1 MYKIE
6 IAVDV
11 RHELGESV
19 VWDDRSGDLVWVDI
33 HRGRLWR
40 YASSGR
46 LVGHSMPNRIGAVG
60 LRQGAGYVVGLAKSF
75 GVFDPVT
82 DRYETVAEVEPELP
96 HTRLNDGR
104 CDRDGNFLC
113 GGINEGGVG
122 KPDSGLYR
130 LCRDGRVETV
140 MTGIRCANSTCFSPD
155 GRTLYFSD
163 MPTGDIVRF
172 DYDGAGPLAA
182 ARPFHSLSGRPGLP
196 DGSTVDAEG
205 CLWNTHWGGGRIVRY
220 SPAGETLLEV
230 DLPVSNPTCLAFGDA
245 DYRTL
250 YITTAFFQLT
260 PEQRRC
266 EPLAGAVLK
275 MRTDVEG
282 LPEPHFRG

>member
-1 MYKIE
+1 MHKIE

-19 VWDDRSGDLVWVDI
+19 VWDDRSGELVWVDI
-33 HRGRLWR
+33 HQGTLWR
-40 YASSGR
+40 YGSGGR
-46 LVGHSMPNRIGAVG
+46 LSRHSMPDRIGAVG
-60 LRQGAGYVVGLAKSF
+60 LRQQAGYVVGLAKSF
-75 GVFDPVT
+75 GLVDPAT
-82 DRYETVAEVEPELP
+82 GRYETIAEVETELP

-104 CDRDGNFLC
+104 CDRHGNFLC
-113 GGINEGGVG
+113 GGINEGGAG

-130 LCRDGRVETV
+130 LSADGAVETL
-140 MTGIRCANSTCFSPD
+140 MSGIRCANSTCFSPD
-155 GRTLYFSD
+155 GQTLYFSD
-163 MPTGDIVRF
+163 MPTGEIVRF
-172 DYDGAGPLAA
+172 DYDGAGPLGS
-182 ARPFHSLSGRPGLP
+182 ARPFHRLSGGPGLP

-205 CLWNTHWGGGRIVRY
+205 CLWNTVWGGGRIVRY
-220 SPAGETLLEV
+220 SPEGEILREI

-260 PEQRRC
+260 PEQCLR

-275 MRTDVEG
+275 IRTEVEG
-282 LPEPHFRG
+282 LPEPRFRG

>member
-1 MYKIE
+1 MHKIE

-19 VWDDRSGDLVWVDI
+19 LWDDRYGELVWVDI
-33 HRGRLWR
+33 HRGKLWR
-40 YASSGR
+40 YGTGGR
-46 LVGHSMPNRIGAVG
+46 PVGHSMPDRIGAVG

-75 GVFDPVT
+75 GLFDPVT
-82 DRYETVAEVEPELP
+82 GHYETVAEVEADLP

-104 CDRDGNFLC
+104 CDRHGNFLC
-113 GGINEGGVG
+113 GGINEGGAG

-130 LCRDGRVETV
+130 LSGDGQVEKL
-140 MTGIRCANSTCFSPD
+140 MSGIRCANSTCFSPD

-163 MPTGDIVRF
+163 MPTGEIVRF
-172 DYDGAGPLAA
+172 DYDEAGPLGA
-182 ARPFHSLSGRPGLP
+182 ARPFHSLSGRQGLP
-196 DGSTVDAEG
+196 DGSTIDAEG
-205 CLWNTHWGGGRIVRY
+205 CLWNAHWGGGRIVRY
-220 SPAGETLLEV
+220 GSGGETLLEI

-260 PEQRRC
+260 PEQRRR

-275 MRTDVEG
+275 VRTEVEG
-282 LPEPHFRG
+282 FPEPHFRG